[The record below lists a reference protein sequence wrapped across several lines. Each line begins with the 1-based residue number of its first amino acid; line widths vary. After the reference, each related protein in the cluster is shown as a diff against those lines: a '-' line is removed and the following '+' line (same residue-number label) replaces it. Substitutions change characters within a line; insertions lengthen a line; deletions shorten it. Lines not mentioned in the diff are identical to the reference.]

1 MLSGVPGLLTYITV
15 SIEVLERTS
24 ELPTLIHVMLGS
36 GLPDALQN
44 NVMLFPSITMSVV
57 LPISTDEATA
67 KTI

>member
-1 MLSGVPGLLTYITV
+1 M
-15 SIEVLERTS
+15 TS
-24 ELPTLIHVMLGS
+24 ELPTLIHVILGS